1 MSTNI
6 ESTRNILFTILDLIW
21 YKVQYITTHGFTIE
35 EFQQAMLVLCFIRFI
50 IYSKKYNIIT
60 SAKICAI
67 GFISCILWA
76 MALNDCIGIYYPSLA
91 FHPLLRNIYQEEIN
105 YREVALASA
114 GDRLLDDLVRQ
125 TSTHNS
131 SSFSISEIMVSF
143 FARLPSS
150 ISSLTD
156 PIYIFLKRDLFETCT
171 KFYKTNL
178 RHLVSIFV
186 YVGCVRVGKKYCPYH
201 IRWHFTFI
209 TLYNTFVPYLFS
221 CTMRARSFLYNV
233 LIPEQRFEE
242 AENMEL
248 YIGAWVFV
256 HITFL
261 MVAMIHALFSQYF
274 YIPFLTYSVE
284 LHVGKRP
291 KKSMY
296 SGGYTAWQD
305 DFNFFNI
312 RLRDTLR
319 LWWGFLGKGTKSQGR
334 RKNK

>member
-1 MSTNI
+1 M
-6 ESTRNILFTILDLIW
+6 
-21 YKVQYITTHGFTIE
+21 G
-35 EFQQAMLVLCFIRFI
+35 
-50 IYSKKYNIIT
+50 
-60 SAKICAI
+60 
-67 GFISCILWA
+67 
-76 MALNDCIGIYYPSLA
+76 
-91 FHPLLRNIYQEEIN
+91 YQEEIN

-114 GDRLLDDLVRQ
+114 GDRLLDDLIRQ
-125 TSTHNS
+125 TSTHSS
-131 SSFSISEIMVSF
+131 SSFSISEIMTSF

-150 ISSLTD
+150 ISNLTD

-221 CTMRARSFLYNV
+221 CTMRARNFLYNV

-274 YIPFLTYSVE
+274 YIPFQT
-284 LHVGKRP
+284 
-291 KKSMY
+291 Y

-319 LWWGFLGKGTKSQGR
+319 LWWGFLGRGTKNKPNRR
-334 RKNK
+334 RKKKKKCRKKKKKKKKKKK